1 MWTTFF
7 PDLLVA
13 LLGSLVTVAIAYM
26 TFLIQRRREERQAIR
41 GLINDIHRRRALTVI
56 STVRRIRRAKTLPD
70 FHRAT
75 ASVLDLRDRVR
86 ETRNA
91 VRADS
96 VYQDALTN
104 MTRSCNRYL
113 EMTGRSAN
121 DYYFELAKLR
131 ADLLTA
137 VERLAKRN
145 RSVSYLEPG
154 AGAY

>member
-1 MWTTFF
+1 MWNTFI

-26 TFLIQRRREERQAIR
+26 TFSIQRRRQEHQAIR

-56 STVRRIRRAKTLPD
+56 GVVRRIRRAKRLPD

-96 VYQDALTN
+96 IYQNTLTN

-113 EMTGRSAN
+113 EATGQSAN

-137 VERLAKRN
+137 VQTLAKGT
-145 RSVSYLEPG
+145 RSISYLEPG